1 MKGFIIFN
9 NNSGHLH
16 YHKYYQGDNKLS
28 KEHEY
33 VNKALDKQDP
43 MQIAMQFLTLIKMAQ
58 VCVDEYNIDY
68 PGSLETDVNARHAFK
83 QGFRSFKSDS
93 VDYILEHH
101 DEYPLTLVLF
111 YDLGA

>member
-1 MKGFIIFN
+1 
-9 NNSGHLH
+9 
-16 YHKYYQGDNKLS
+16 
-28 KEHEY
+28 
-33 VNKALDKQDP
+33 